1 MANVK
6 VSDITPPE
14 RTMEES
20 RAFQKMVQRGLRGS
34 SATASAETLPV
45 QAPSLKSVNVPEEL
59 VIPSNLPS
67 RPSPSLASSD
77 QVSGATPRASRLRAC
92 SWTSAQERQW
102 YFEYQY
108 EVVMLQDL
116 EDFSDYFARLERR
129 RLEEARAAIALQE
142 SSCRPRPKRKWSSHG
157 E

>member
-34 SATASAETLPV
+34 SATASAETLLV
-45 QAPSLKSVNVPEEL
+45 QAPSLKSVNVPAEL

-67 RPSPSLASSD
+67 RPPPFLVPAD
-77 QVSGATPRASRLRAC
+77 QVSSATPKASHLRAC

-108 EVVMLQDL
+108 EVAMLQDQ

-129 RLEEARAAIALQE
+129 RQEAQAAMQE